1 MPRKARWPSPR
12 SVNPYG
18 RHAEMGGLQDKVFLV
33 TGGARGQGRSH
44 AVKLAEEGA
53 DVILFD
59 ICHDIETNEYPLATP
74 HDLEEAGLEVEKTG
88 RRGDTGEGGRR

>member
-1 MPRKARWPSPR
+1 M
-12 SVNPYG
+12 G
-18 RHAEMGGLQDKVFLV
+18 RVQDKVVLV

-53 DVILFD
+53 DIILFD

-74 HDLEEAGLEVEKTG
+74 RDLEEAGLEVEKTG
-88 RRGDTGEGGRR
+88 GKAYTARGRRAGSRRSDPRTRPTR

>member
-1 MPRKARWPSPR
+1 MR
-12 SVNPYG
+12 G
-18 RHAEMGGLQDKVFLV
+18 KVVLV

-74 HDLEEAGLEVEKTG
+74 RDLEEAGLEVEKTG
-88 RRGDTGEGGRR
+88 RGPTPPRSTSVTASRWHANSPMP